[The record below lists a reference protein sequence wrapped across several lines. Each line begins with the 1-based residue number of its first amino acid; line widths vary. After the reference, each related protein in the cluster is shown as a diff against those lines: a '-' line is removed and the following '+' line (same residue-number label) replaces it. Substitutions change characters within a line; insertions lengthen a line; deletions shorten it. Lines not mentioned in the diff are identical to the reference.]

1 MLNKNEEI
9 KKQQEK
15 VILEKISVFTE
26 ELEKKKKEILSQEKI
41 KEIKYYEE
49 FNLNKFDFEDVYVVI
64 LEDEEKDKISEVYL
78 ESPNKKIIRMN
89 EKIKELAIDEN
100 IQKVLEQNSIS
111 QEEIKE
117 FIEELNE
124 DNLKVKTENIPA
136 EKMVE
141 ELKNREKENKENNS
155 NQKNDNQKNEKANN
169 EEEKKKQ
176 MSKQIAKN
184 SNIQKD
190 LEITYYKE
198 IIDDRFKVEF
208 PEICSKASEVGIA
221 YSKKLNSFIVVS
233 KNEKGFQIAD
243 GTIPSKSTM
252 KTVISIDKKGENV
265 EERTP
270 YALIRTKDPNK
281 EISINIGDS
290 GALQIEK
297 IDRTVSN
304 YRIGRQ
310 LDSKGDYKKST
321 KEVKDLTQTSNK
333 NGNRALDNMAKNYK
347 ENAEIGDKIQTIDD
361 IQRNDE
367 WIIDLEDGSQIVMEE
382 EAKKAKVSFEEF
394 KYYYINA
401 DGKNPEE
408 KLENAH
414 EDIEEHYRHPRK
426 REK

>member
-184 SNIQKD
+184 SNIQED